1 MRLPISWNKSW
12 RSKNIVV
19 LLALALTSVLGS
31 IPARA
36 FTCDDVRGLSTAEQ
50 DYWSKQLMLSSMQ
63 RRLIYVACYQN
74 YRARTQEI
82 VRR

>member
-12 RSKNIVV
+12 RSKNMAV
-19 LLALALTSVLGS
+19 LLALTLTSFLGS

-50 DYWSKQLMLSSMQ
+50 DYWSKQLKLSTMQ

-74 YRARTQEI
+74 YRPRTQEI
-82 VRR
+82 VPR